1 MQHHEENASHTVP
14 RVIVRRTRR
23 GLDYRFWAKVER
35 RDPTD
40 CWPWR
45 GSVKKNGYGQIGDEP
60 EGNIL
65 RRKKLYAHRVA
76 YELARGPIPNG
87 LHVLHRCDNPACANP
102 AHLFLGTHQDNMAD
116 MVAKRRHVHGDRQT
130 NRKLDQHRVRAIR
143 WLALHDPAPHHV
155 LAHEFSVS
163 TSNVDF
169 IVRRLTW
176 KLAA

>member
-1 MQHHEENASHTVP
+1 MQRDHEIASHPVP
-14 RVIVRRTRR
+14 RVIVRRTRCS
-23 GLDYRFWAKVER
+23 LDKRFWAKVER
-35 RDPTD
+35 RGPTD

-45 GSVKKNGYGQIGDEP
+45 GSVKKNGYGQIGGEP
-60 EGNIL
+60 EGSIL
-65 RRKKLYAHRVA
+65 RGKKLYAHRVA
-76 YELARGPIPNG
+76 YKLARGPIPNG

-116 MVAKRRHVHGDRQT
+116 MVAKRRHVHGDRQP

-163 TSNVDF
+163 ASNVDF